1 MEYCKVNSSGIIT
14 DIIVADSLD
23 DAKIFLGEDSD
34 IRESYKYAEVG
45 KKYKTEPTQ
54 LDKLEAQTTYTAM
67 MTNTLLKED

>member
-1 MEYCKVNSSGIIT
+1 MEYCKVNSSGVII

-45 KKYKTEPTQ
+45 KKYKTDPTKF
-54 LDKLEAQTTYTAM
+54 DKLEAQATYTAI